1 PGIPAPLGYTGPGG
15 GPSHL
20 GGRAPAARAL
30 ARRDEASRLAFVD
43 PPAQRVPPEPFRYVG
58 GSMIRRAIL
67 RKEAALERGR
77 TPGPVTRA
85 LAGIPERLGI
95 HIGR

>member
-1 PGIPAPLGYTGPGG
+1 
-15 GPSHL
+15 
-20 GGRAPAARAL
+20 
-30 ARRDEASRLAFVD
+30 
-43 PPAQRVPPEPFRYVG
+43 
-58 GSMIRRAIL
+58 MIRRAIL

-85 LAGIPERLGI
+85 LAGIPERIGI